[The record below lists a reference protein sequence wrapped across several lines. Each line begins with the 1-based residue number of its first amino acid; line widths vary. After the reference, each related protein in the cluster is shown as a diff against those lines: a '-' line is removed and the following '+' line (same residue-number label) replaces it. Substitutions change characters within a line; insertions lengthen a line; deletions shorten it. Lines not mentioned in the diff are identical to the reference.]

1 MLKLSD
7 LDHRE
12 KFDAVFGEEL
22 DFVKN
27 RWTEKAARRPD
38 WDDELKSFAPNALR
52 GLALSG
58 GGIRSAS
65 FCMGVVQ
72 ALHVAGI
79 IDRLHY
85 MSTVSGGGYTGSSL
99 TWFLAQ
105 DRGEMDR
112 YGALKHNFPF
122 CGGAAVAVRNAAEKP
137 ADVDETGAE
146 DCPRPDGRAVLDF
159 IRQRSSYLEPGAGL
173 TKISAGAIVFRSLFV
188 SLLGYALVA
197 SLIFLFLLWAGLFP
211 DRSAT
216 ASPAFSWDNWPLGV
230 AALSAAAL
238 AFFAFVYSLVTP
250 MPVGERFNYTYR
262 RVYQIVS
269 GFLLAAVLAGIALAL
284 IFELI
289 LLFREWRFTAGKL
302 NFQGLPIL
310 AATWAAAGAGGGFL
324 MKRLQEASSAG
335 LVRLAT
341 IALPPIC
348 LILLVAGLGSIGYM
362 VADWVRG
369 SGLWK
374 WLLGLTVLYCL
385 YTNINLTGLHRFYR
399 DRLMETFM
407 PDRESIE
414 KDSRAGTTSAN
425 HMDLADI
432 CDSEDDGP
440 YQLLNTHVVLMGGRK
455 ARFRSRMGDSFVM
468 SRLFCGSEATGYVRT
483 KTWLKPRRLVLARPV
498 GTMSLPTAM
507 AISGAALNPNAGGDG
522 QGLTKSPAV
531 SAVLN
536 LLNLRLGYW
545 VPSPRP
551 GLLNM
556 RRPSHW
562 WPPNFLFPG
571 VLQGLLGLSHHEHSD
586 WLELSDGGHF
596 ENTGMYE
603 LVRRGVT
610 TLVVVDGSTDPDIA
624 MQSFANALEKI
635 YIDFNVTVH
644 FDSKQKDLHFTNLMK
659 GTGEPRDTIAEKLHF
674 AKAGFAVGTI
684 EYPEVNGEKKT
695 GHLIYIKS
703 TMVRDLPAAL
713 YSYKATNPLFP
724 SESLADQFFSE
735 QQFEAYR
742 ALGFAIAKSMT
753 TEVKAGA
760 DWGKAF
766 GVADPKTEDGP
777 VDKTGSESGSLRSGS
792 PPRALSAS
800 PAEASDC
807 EAGLR
812 KSEPREGRPGKSR

>member
-1 MLKLSD
+1 MWELSD
-7 LDHRE
+7 LDHKE

-22 DFVKN
+22 KFVRE
-27 RWTEKAARRPD
+27 RWEAKARERPD
-38 WDDELKSFAPNALR
+38 WDEKLKAFSPNDLR
-52 GLALSG
+52 GVALSG

-65 FCMGVVQ
+65 FCMGAVQ
-72 ALHVAGI
+72 ALHVAGV

-99 TWFLAQ
+99 SWFLAQ
-105 DRGEMDR
+105 DRGAADR
-112 YGALKHNFPF
+112 YGTKKDNFPF
-122 CGGAAVAVRNAAEKP
+122 CGGAPVAIRNAAEEP
-137 ADVDETGAE
+137 AKEATSDDRPA
-146 DCPRPDGRAVLDF
+146 PRPDGRAVLDF

-188 SLLGYALVA
+188 SLLGYALLA
-197 SLIFLFLLWAGLFP
+197 SLLFLGLLWLGLFP
-211 DRSAT
+211 ERSAT
-216 ASPAFSWDNWPLGV
+216 ASPLFSWENWPLKV
-230 AALSAAAL
+230 AGLLAGAL
-238 AFFAFVYSLVTP
+238 AFFAFLYSLITP
-250 MPVGERFNYTYR
+250 MPVGERFNYAYR
-262 RVYQIVS
+262 RTYQVVS
-269 GFLLAAVLAGIALAL
+269 GILLTFVLAGVALGL
-284 IFELI
+284 VFELI
-289 LLFREWRFTAGKL
+289 LFFTGDRLPGGKPDFR
-302 NFQGLPIL
+302 GLPML
-310 AATWAAAGAGGGFL
+310 AAIWAAAGAGGGFL
-324 MKRLQEASSAG
+324 MKKLQESSSAI

-341 IALPPIC
+341 VLLPPIC

-362 VADWVRG
+362 LAERALAAD
-369 SGLWK
+369 LWK
-374 WLLGLTVLYCL
+374 WLLGLTLLYCL

-407 PDRESIE
+407 PDRASIE
-414 KDSRAGTTSAN
+414 KDARAGTTAAD
-425 HMDLADI
+425 HMELSDI
-432 CDSEDDGP
+432 CDVNDDGP
-440 YQLLNTHVVLMGGRK
+440 YQLINGHAVLMGGRK

-483 KTWLKPRRLVLARPV
+483 STWLKPRRIVLARPV

-551 GLLNM
+551 GWLNC

-571 VLQGLLGLSHHEHSD
+571 VVQGLLGLSHHEHSN

-610 TLVVVDGSTDPDIA
+610 TIVVVDGSTDPDIA

-635 YIDFNVTVH
+635 YIDFNVVVK
-644 FDSKQKDLHFTNLMK
+644 FDAAQKDLHFTNLMK
-659 GTGEPRDTIAEKLHF
+659 GTGEPRDTVAEKLHF
-674 AKAGFAVGTI
+674 ARAGFAVG
-684 EYPEVNGEKKT
+684 ELCYPASSGNRK

-742 ALGFAIAKSMT
+742 ALGFAITQSMT
-753 TEVKAGA
+753 DQVSKGA
-760 DWGKAF
+760 KWGKAF
-766 GVADPKTEDGP
+766 GIDPKPEKAKGYAVRP
-777 VDKTGSESGSLRSGS
+777 PGS
-792 PPRALSAS
+792 
-800 PAEASDC
+800 
-807 EAGLR
+807 
-812 KSEPREGRPGKSR
+812 